1 MVVRDLREIFSS
13 QKEAGELPEMKREH
27 QRTQAGSGRQQLRLC
42 EPEQRAGAV
51 TLGSPA
57 GLCRGAGPHSVGAGS
72 GPWTQGCVWPWRQGG
87 QRGGESCLGTRDMAC
102 LGEDK
107 SVDWGM

>member
-1 MVVRDLREIFSS
+1 MVVRDLREISS
-13 QKEAGELPEMKREH
+13 AKRGRSPEDEE
-27 QRTQAGSGRQQLRLC
+27 RTSENTGRVGSSSRLC
-42 EPEQRAGAV
+42 EPEPSGAV

-57 GLCRGAGPHSVGAGS
+57 GLCRGRRGRAPFCRCRKWSLDAGVRLAMATG
-72 GPWTQGCVWPWRQGG
+72 RR
-87 QRGGESCLGTRDMAC
+87 RGGESCLGTRDMAC